1 MAKNIIEYLLGTRLW
16 ALLAKEFREILRNK
30 YLLFLMI
37 FPPVIQ
43 LLILGGSLDP
53 QVRNLSFGAVDRS
66 DSTCSRELIA
76 SLLTGK
82 VFEKAQ
88 TFEDE
93 ESLSRDRKS
102 VV

>member
-1 MAKNIIEYLLGTRLW
+1 MAKNIIDYLLSSRLW
-16 ALLAKEFREILRNK
+16 ALLTKEFREILRNK

-53 QVRNLSFGAVDRS
+53 QVRNLSLGTVDHS
-66 DSTCSRELIA
+66 NSA
-76 SLLTGK
+76 P
-82 VFEKAQ
+82 
-88 TFEDE
+88 
-93 ESLSRDRKS
+93 DRKS